1 MEINRFN
8 IFQNVA
14 SAKTQG
20 QTQGVSDSNGFIGKY
35 DFFNIL
41 AAQLKYQD
49 PMAGGDNSEYIAQM
63 SQFAMIEKL
72 ENLSDQVNTLYNLSA
87 AQNAMNM
94 IGKDV
99 VLNTMEAGEVKGV
112 VDRVEIS
119 QTGIH
124 YVVNGESYAHPTLLS
139 VGSAETKGA
148 EIDSTAPESA
158 APESSH

>member
-8 IFQNVA
+8 IFQKVT
-14 SAKTQG
+14 ST
-20 QTQGVSDSNGFIGKY
+20 QTQSQSQGISDSGSFIGKN

-99 VLNTMEAGEVKGV
+99 VLNTQESGEVKGIV
-112 VDRVEIS
+112 ERVILS
-119 QTGIH
+119 QAGIH
-124 YVVNGESYAHPTLLS
+124 YAVNGKTYAHPTLDS
-139 VGSAETKGA
+139 VGSAT
-148 EIDSTAPESA
+148 PESA
-158 APESSH
+158 AIESRE

>member
-14 SAKTQG
+14 AT
-20 QTQGVSDSNGFIGKY
+20 QTQGTTQGLSESSSFIGKN

-99 VLNTMEAGEVKGV
+99 VLNTIEAGEVKGI

-124 YVVNGESYAHPTLLS
+124 YVVKGETYAHPTLLS
-139 VGSAETKGA
+139 VGNGA
-148 EIDSTAPESA
+148 TDA
-158 APESSH
+158 AGADIELTL

>member
-14 SAKTQG
+14 ATQTQG
-20 QTQGVSDSNGFIGKY
+20 ASQGVSDSNGFIGKN

-99 VLNTMEAGEVKGV
+99 VLNTLEAGEVKGIV
-112 VDRVEIS
+112 ERIEIS
-119 QTGIH
+119 QSGIH
-124 YVVNGESYAHPTLLS
+124 YVVNGETYAHPTLIS
-139 VGSAETKGA
+139 VGSAEATG
-148 EIDSTAPESA
+148 TASEGA
-158 APESSH
+158 APGGASQGSIE

>member
-14 SAKTQG
+14 ATQTQG
-20 QTQGVSDSNGFIGKY
+20 QTQGVSDSNGFIGKN

-99 VLNTMEAGEVKGV
+99 VLNTLEAGEVKGIV
-112 VDRVEIS
+112 ERVEIS
-119 QTGIH
+119 QAGIH

-139 VGSAETKGA
+139 VGSGA
-148 EIDSTAPESA
+148 PDAVSA
-158 APESSH
+158 TEGAAQGSIE

>member
-1 MEINRFN
+1 VVQSLEINRFN

-14 SAKTQG
+14 AAQTQS
-20 QTQGVSDSNGFIGKY
+20 QTQGISDSNGFIGKN

-72 ENLSDQVNTLYNLSA
+72 ENLSDQVSTLYNLSA
-87 AQNAMNM
+87 AQNALGM

-99 VLNTMEAGEVKGV
+99 VLSTTEAGEVKGI

-119 QTGIH
+119 QAGIQ
-124 YVVNGESYAHPTLLS
+124 YVINGETYAHPTILS
-139 VGSAETKGA
+139 VGNAASEG
-148 EIDSTAPESA
+148 A
-158 APESSH
+158 APEGRE

>member
-14 SAKTQG
+14 ASQTQG
-20 QTQGVSDSNGFIGKY
+20 QTQGVSDSNGFIGKN

-72 ENLSDQVNTLYNLSA
+72 ENLSDQVSTLYNLSA

-99 VLNTMEAGEVKGV
+99 VLNTLEAGEVKGV
-112 VDRVEIS
+112 VDRIEIS
-119 QTGIH
+119 QAGIH
-124 YVVNGESYAHPTLLS
+124 YVVNGETYAHPTLLS
-139 VGSAETKGA
+139 VGHSESNGA
-148 EIDSTAPESA
+148 VSEGPVTEGAVMEGSE
-158 APESSH
+158 

>member
-14 SAKTQG
+14 STQTQT
-20 QTQGVSDSNGFIGKY
+20 QTQGVSDSNGFIGKN

-72 ENLSDQVNTLYNLSA
+72 ENLSDQVNTLYNLNA
-87 AQNAMNM
+87 AQNAMSL

-99 VLNTMEAGEVKGV
+99 VLNTLEAGEVNGI

-119 QTGIH
+119 QAGIH
-124 YVVNGESYAHPTLLS
+124 YVVNGETYAHPTLLS
-139 VGSAETKGA
+139 VGNAAAEGS
-148 EIDSTAPESA
+148 E
-158 APESSH
+158 